1 MSSIFI
7 TGTDTEVGKTHIT
20 SLLLK
25 LLSQHKKKAIGFKPI
40 AAGAEMAF
48 GQLVNEDALSL
59 MESSSV
65 HGKYEQ
71 INPICFEPAIAPH
84 IAAQQANFTITQ
96 ELLTKNYHNL
106 LNLGAE
112 FNLIEGAGGWALPI
126 NDKEYLSDW
135 VEKMQFPVILVVG
148 MKLGC
153 LNHSLLTLQSLNSQG
168 VKCVGWIANQ
178 VDENMQYFD
187 DNLQS
192 LKSRIDAP
200 LLAISPYTKETPKL
214 KIYAELTD
222 LFGIN

>member
-135 VEKMQFPVILVVG
+135 VEKMQLPVILVVG

-200 LLAISPYTKETPKL
+200 LLAVSPHTKETPKL